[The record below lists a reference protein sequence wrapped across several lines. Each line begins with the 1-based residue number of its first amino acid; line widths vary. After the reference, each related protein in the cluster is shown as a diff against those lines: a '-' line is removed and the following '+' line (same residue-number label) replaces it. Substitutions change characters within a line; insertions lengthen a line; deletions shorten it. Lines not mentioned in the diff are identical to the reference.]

1 MIRFGRAFVGGVVLF
16 VGGMAHAVAPA
27 VPVAAYIVETGA
39 SVIGQFIARDA
50 ALGAL
55 QTVTTTAST
64 SSGFSS
70 AMTALSTLA
79 GAAFVLDQTFENE
92 SGEVQM
98 GFRLDPKTVDFDS
111 EDISDV
117 PLTITIA
124 DNIPATT
131 CTPPANLT
139 PAWTCVARQP
149 YAVTHSFD
157 QTGCDAVAAAWV
169 NGRIRYGKSSGST
182 APIKV
187 DTYTVTGCT
196 LYSFIQTN
204 GTVSLGY
211 RICTEYASSGVSN
224 GCIYMAAGRAGRSL
238 KYSSNDNLPTGVA
251 VSSGTPQ
258 QNTHGAFYISADNLK
273 GVEQYGGRM
282 FPQPFDAD
290 YYDFE
295 NRDANQIA
303 VWDEEAAFD
312 RERGVE
318 RIVFTGTN
326 PQGQKFSIVA
336 HVDEYGL
343 IYDASVEHVPDGATQ
358 PSVFEQGAVFKQ
370 TGQAYQHVERT
381 HNGVNLQTF
390 FSEYFGNLQEQGTD
404 FGPLLDPAA
413 EPETPEQELPMRAS
427 LRPVNETGDETGGG
441 YLSSDG
447 WLGALDL
454 WEPPPHTSQCPV
466 IEFPFFDDV
475 ITPGTAHCDL
485 WAQHSEELS
494 NAFMLMWSFLAL
506 WIMLGA

>member
-1 MIRFGRAFVGGVVLF
+1 MIRGGRAFVGGVVLF

-27 VPVAAYIVETGA
+27 VPVAAYIIETGA
-39 SVIGQFIARDA
+39 SVVGQLIARDA

-55 QTVTTTAST
+55 QTVTTTAAT
-64 SSGFSS
+64 SSGFST

-79 GAAFVLDQTFENE
+79 GAAFVLDQTFDDGQ
-92 SGEVQM
+92 GEAEL
-98 GFRLDPKTVDFDS
+98 GYRLDVKSVDLGMEDLREVPITVNVS
-111 EDISDV
+111 R
-117 PLTITIA
+117 TTA
-124 DNIPATT
+124 ANT
-131 CTPPANLT
+131 CTPPAT
-139 PAWTCVARQP
+139 T
-149 YAVTHSFD
+149 
-157 QTGCDAVAAAWV
+157 AAWNCLEIRPYTFTV
-169 NGRIRYGKSSGST
+169 PFTEDACAQAGPIFAASRTWHFRTSGGPVTSTPTSYVSCRRIMVLQS
-182 APIKV
+182 
-187 DTYTVTGCT
+187 
-196 LYSFIQTN
+196 N
-204 GTVSLGY
+204 GTTALGF
-211 RICTEYASSGVSN
+211 RIIVQRGSFEVTSYV
-224 GCIYMAAGRAGRSL
+224 YVGRAGRPWKHPTTGLHPSGL
-238 KYSSNDNLPTGVA
+238 MLFTYNPSQDNNQGVFFT
-251 VSSGTPQ
+251 TP
-258 QNTHGAFYISADNLK
+258 DNIK
-273 GVEQYGGRM
+273 HIEQHDGRL
-282 FPQPFDAD
+282 FPQPYDGD
-290 YYDFE
+290 YYDLE
-295 NRDANQIA
+295 DVDANNVPQ
-303 VWDEEAAFD
+303 WDEDPALDMTE
-312 RERGVE
+312 GVE

-326 PQGQKFSIVA
+326 AEGQKFTIVA
-336 HVDEYGL
+336 HVDENGL
-343 IYDASVEHVPDGATQ
+343 IYDASVEHVPAGMTQ
-358 PSVFEQGAVFKQ
+358 PAVFEQGAVFKQ

-494 NAFMLMWSFLAL
+494 TAFMLMWSFLAL